1 KLPNIPSFSD
11 TRTSDQGNIRKLDE
25 TDRKALHKYLI
36 ENQEK
41 MAKDLQTRRVKSINP
56 ASSANIILDQAQTS
70 KQAWDKISTLLAHLG
85 PPAES
90 QKKDLFQS
98 NNNRHFE
105 TNHQL
110 FTEFMHR
117 NANRSVDSIISKSLF
132 YDGAL
137 SKERRQVFYLIL
149 RRFEAE
155 STDMDLLMYHILQVI
170 EPYISKPYELL
181 VDVTQFGQANE
192 IQFQWVQQF
201 VQILPFNAI
210 ENLAALYF
218 YNPNKELHQYIAPQ
232 DVRLPNRTMQLDTD
246 LPQIFSPVIKIS
258 HYRMQVPVTMK
269 ISNETIQIITQRRQ
283 EIFNGLSCYLNDVYH
298 ISEIEDVVLS
308 SHRHDDEFII
318 KQDLGRPTLAF
329 TSPKK
334 EAIIQAI
341 RSSKARY
348 QIAKPTNITER
359 VIRPNDVPGTLLNMA
374 LLNIGSEDPNLRL
387 AAYNLLVA
395 L

>member
-1 KLPNIPSFSD
+1 NLANNVLFGAKEPFMIVLNEFLNDNIVKVTAFLEEISKLPNIPSFSD
-11 TRTSDQGNIRKLDE
+11 TRTGDQGNIRKLDE

-70 KQAWDKISTLLAHLG
+70 KKAWDKISTLLAHLG

-137 SKERRQVFYLIL
+137 SK
-149 RRFEAE
+149 
-155 STDMDLLMYHILQVI
+155 VI

-192 IQFQWVQQF
+192 VQSQWVQQF
-201 VQILPFNAI
+201 MQILPFNAI

-218 YNPNKELHQYIAPQ
+218 YNPNKNAFFADTGKRAARY
-232 DVRLPNRTMQLDTD
+232 PNILES
-246 LPQIFSPVIKIS
+246 I
-258 HYRMQVPVTMK
+258 
-269 ISNETIQIITQRRQ
+269 
-283 EIFNGLSCYLNDVYH
+283 
-298 ISEIEDVVLS
+298 VLLFA
-308 SHRHDDEFII
+308 R
-318 KQDLGRPTLAF
+318 
-329 TSPKK
+329 SPKTPF
-334 EAIIQAI
+334 EA
-341 RSSKARY
+341 
-348 QIAKPTNITER
+348 
-359 VIRPNDVPGTLLNMA
+359 
-374 LLNIGSEDPNLRL
+374 
-387 AAYNLLVA
+387 
-395 L
+395 